1 MYIHASYS
9 KFPCFLQPS
18 AYVYVHRCVF
28 DYHYLDIHNTNDE
41 SFYEEVEGEN
51 DEEEGNTAIVSE
63 VSERERC

>member
-1 MYIHASYS
+1 M
-9 KFPCFLQPS
+9 
-18 AYVYVHRCVF
+18 HRCVF